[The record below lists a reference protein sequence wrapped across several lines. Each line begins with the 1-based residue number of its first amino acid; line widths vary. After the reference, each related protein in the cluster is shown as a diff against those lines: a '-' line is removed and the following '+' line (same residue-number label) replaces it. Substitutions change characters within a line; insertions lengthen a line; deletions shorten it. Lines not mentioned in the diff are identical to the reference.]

1 MSIQVYGTVLLM
13 VTLLAL
19 QVGCAYEQAYPRTDS
34 GAFEVKKLPASQVL
48 VTQSEES
55 YFDNSNA
62 LFSRLFSYI
71 DTHDIPM
78 TVPVEMREIPA
89 TMIFFVGS
97 EASQRE
103 LESAEEV
110 SVTEFPERLV
120 ASHGA
125 RGSYTAANFQESAK
139 RLREWLGEKAGY
151 RSVGSPYAVYW
162 HGPFRPGFLKR
173 YEVHMPVEKTATKP
187 EATDL
192 WIRRP
197 EAGDD
202 TLELDKFKWK
212 NRLLLAFASE
222 GGMSRLDE
230 FRSALNEDVAGVL
243 DRNLLLISILRSK
256 ESAGDAA
263 NWQNASAL
271 RKDYRAAGKDFL
283 VVLVGKDGTE
293 KRRWTE
299 VPQVTQI
306 FEIIDAMP
314 MRRREMRERDR

>member
-1 MSIQVYGTVLLM
+1 MSFHVYGTVLLM

-34 GAFEVKKLPASQVL
+34 GAFEIKKLPASRVL

-78 TVPVEMREIPA
+78 TVPVEMRKIPA

-103 LESAEEV
+103 LESADEV

-139 RLREWLGEKAGY
+139 RLREWLEEKAGY

-173 YEVHMPVEKTATKP
+173 YEVHLPVEKTAEKP
-187 EATDL
+187 KAGDL

-197 EAGDD
+197 EAKD
-202 TLELDKFKWK
+202 EALDLGEFKWE
-212 NRLLLAFASE
+212 NRLLLVFASDV
-222 GGMSRLDE
+222 GMSRLGE
-230 FRSALNEDVAGVL
+230 FRSALEKKVAGVL
-243 DRNLLLISILRSK
+243 DRDLLLIPILRSK
-256 ESAGDAA
+256 ESSGDAT
-263 NWQNASAL
+263 NWQNATAL
-271 RKDYRAAGKDFL
+271 RKNYGAAGKDFL

-293 KRRWTE
+293 KQRWTE
-299 VPQVTQI
+299 VPQVAQI